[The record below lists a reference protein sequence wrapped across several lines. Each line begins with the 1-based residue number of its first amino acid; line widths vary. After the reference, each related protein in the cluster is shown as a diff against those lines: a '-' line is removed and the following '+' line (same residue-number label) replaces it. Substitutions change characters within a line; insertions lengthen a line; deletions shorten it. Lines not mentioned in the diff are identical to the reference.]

1 MSVLRTEIEAI
12 EHEQKALRAQ
22 VSQLASM
29 ANKRLDRLEENE
41 LTLSPAYQKWEQN
54 GSHRFSVGGKSYS
67 EVQSEYWRVKDFLE
81 MRTSSVTGTKAVLQE
96 IATNIGWG
104 EIDFDNIAS
113 TQEQISNFFRIAD
126 TVSQYLES
134 VDESAAALDYQ
145 EIWDTI
151 NAAYQ
156 QGKIDF
162 DNAELDAEQMQEIVS
177 EMLVLEGT
185 QDMLEMFDD
194 VLDDVIGDVI
204 GEFMPF

>member
-1 MSVLRTEIEAI
+1 MGALKTEIEAI

-22 VSQLASM
+22 VSHLASM
-29 ANKRLDRLEENE
+29 ANKRLDRLEKNE
-41 LTLSPAYQKWEQN
+41 LTSSPAYQKWEQN
-54 GSHRFSVGGKSYS
+54 GSHRFSVSGKSYS

-96 IATNIGWG
+96 IAMNIGWG
-104 EIDFDNIAS
+104 KIDFTNIAL
-113 TQEQISNFFRIAD
+113 TQMQIANFFTIAD

-145 EIWDTI
+145 EIWNTI

-162 DNAELDAEQMQEIVS
+162 NNAELDAEQMQGIIG
-177 EMLVLEGT
+177 EMLVLEET
-185 QDMLEMFDD
+185 QNMLEMFDD
-194 VLDDVIGDVI
+194 MLD
-204 GEFMPF
+204 EFMPF

>member
-1 MSVLRTEIEAI
+1 MGALKTEIEAI

-22 VSQLASM
+22 VSHLASM
-29 ANKRLDRLEENE
+29 ANKRLDRLEKNE
-41 LTLSPAYQKWEQN
+41 LTSSPAYQKWEQN
-54 GSHRFSVGGKSYS
+54 GSHRFSVSGKSYS

-96 IATNIGWG
+96 VATNIGWG
-104 EIDFDNIAS
+104 KIDFTDIAS
-113 TQEQISNFFRIAD
+113 TQEQLSNFFTIAD

-145 EIWDTI
+145 EIWNTI

-162 DNAELDAEQMQEIVS
+162 NNAELDAEQMQGIVN
-177 EMLVLEGT
+177 EMLVLEET
-185 QDMLEMFDD
+185 QNMLEMFDD
-194 VLDDVIGDVI
+194 MLD
-204 GEFMPF
+204 EFMPF

>member
-1 MSVLRTEIEAI
+1 MSALRTEIEAI
-12 EHEQKALRAQ
+12 ENEQKALRAQ

-29 ANKRLDRLEENE
+29 ANKRLERLEKNE
-41 LTLSPAYQKWEQN
+41 LTSSPAYQKWEQN

-104 EIDFDNIAS
+104 KIDFDNIAL
-113 TQEQISNFFRIAD
+113 TQEQLSNFFKIAD
-126 TVSQYLES
+126 TVSQYLDS

-156 QGKIDF
+156 EGKIDF
-162 DNAELDAEQMQEIVS
+162 NNAELDAEQMQGIVS
-177 EMLVLEGT
+177 KMLVLEGT
-185 QDMLEMFDD
+185 QDMLEAWDNMID
-194 VLDDVIGDVI
+194 
-204 GEFMPF
+204 EFSPF

>member
-1 MSVLRTEIEAI
+1 MSALRTEIEAI
-12 EHEQKALRAQ
+12 ESEQKALRAQ

-29 ANKRLDRLEENE
+29 ANKRLDRLEKNE
-41 LTLSPAYQKWEQN
+41 LTSSPAYQKWEQN
-54 GSHRFSVGGKSYS
+54 GSHRFSVGGKSYP

-104 EIDFDNIAS
+104 KIDFDNIAL
-113 TQEQISNFFRIAD
+113 TQEQLSNFFKIAD
-126 TVSQYLES
+126 TVSQYLDS

-162 DNAELDAEQMQEIVS
+162 NNAELDAEQMQGIVS
-177 EMLVLEGT
+177 QMLVLEGT
-185 QDMLEMFDD
+185 QDMLEAFDNM
-194 VLDDVIGDVI
+194 LD
-204 GEFMPF
+204 EFTPF

>member
-1 MSVLRTEIEAI
+1 MSVLKTEIEAI

-22 VSQLASM
+22 VSHLASM
-29 ANKRLDRLEENE
+29 ANKRLDRLEKNE
-41 LTLSPAYQKWEQN
+41 LTSSPAYQKWEQN
-54 GSHRFSVGGKSYS
+54 GSHRFSVSGKSYS

-104 EIDFDNIAS
+104 KIDFTDIAS
-113 TQEQISNFFRIAD
+113 TQEQLSNFFSIAD

-145 EIWDTI
+145 EIWNTI

-162 DNAELDAEQMQEIVS
+162 NSAELDAEQMQGIIS
-177 EMLVLEGT
+177 EMLVLEET
-185 QDMLEMFDD
+185 QNMLEMFDD
-194 VLDDVIGDVI
+194 MLD
-204 GEFMPF
+204 EFMPF

>member
-1 MSVLRTEIEAI
+1 MSALRTEIDAI

-22 VSQLASM
+22 VSQLASI
-29 ANKRLDRLEENE
+29 ANKRLDRLEKNE
-41 LTLSPAYQKWEQN
+41 LTSSPAYQKWEQA

-104 EIDFDNIAS
+104 DIDFDNIAL
-113 TQEQISNFFRIAD
+113 TQEQLSNFFKIAD
-126 TVSQYLES
+126 TVSQYLDS

-156 QGKIDF
+156 EGKIDF
-162 DNAELDAEQMQEIVS
+162 NNAELDAEQMQEIVGK
-177 EMLVLEGT
+177 MLVLEGT
-185 QDMLEMFDD
+185 QDMLEAFDNM
-194 VLDDVIGDVI
+194 LD
-204 GEFMPF
+204 EFTPF

>member
-1 MSVLRTEIEAI
+1 MSALRTEIEAI
-12 EHEQKALRAQ
+12 ETEQKALRAQ

-29 ANKRLDRLEENE
+29 ANKRLERLEKNE
-41 LTLSPAYQKWEQN
+41 LTSSPAYQKWEQN
-54 GSHRFSVGGKSYS
+54 GSHRFSVGGKSYP

-104 EIDFDNIAS
+104 KIDFDNIAL
-113 TQEQISNFFRIAD
+113 TQEQLSNFFKIAD
-126 TVSQYLES
+126 TVSQYLDS

-156 QGKIDF
+156 EGKIDF
-162 DNAELDAEQMQEIVS
+162 NNAELDAEQMQGIVS
-177 EMLVLEGT
+177 KMLVLEGT
-185 QDMLEMFDD
+185 QDMLEAWDNMID
-194 VLDDVIGDVI
+194 
-204 GEFMPF
+204 EFSPF

>member
-1 MSVLRTEIEAI
+1 MSALRTEIKAI

-54 GSHRFSVGGKSYS
+54 GSHRFSVGGKSYP

-113 TQEQISNFFRIAD
+113 TQEQLSNFFKIAD
-126 TVSQYLES
+126 TVSQYLDS

-162 DNAELDAEQMQEIVS
+162 NNAELDAEQMQGIVS
-177 EMLVLEGT
+177 QMLVLEET
-185 QDMLEMFDD
+185 QNMLEAFDD
-194 VLDDVIGDVI
+194 MID
-204 GEFMPF
+204 EFTPF

>member
-1 MSVLRTEIEAI
+1 MGALKTEIEAI

-22 VSQLASM
+22 VSHLASM
-29 ANKRLDRLEENE
+29 ANKRLDRLEKNE
-41 LTLSPAYQKWEQN
+41 LTSSPAYQKWEQN
-54 GSHRFSVGGKSYS
+54 GSHRFSVSGKSYS

-104 EIDFDNIAS
+104 KIDFDNIAL
-113 TQEQISNFFRIAD
+113 TQEQLSNFFAIAN

-145 EIWDTI
+145 EIWNTI

-162 DNAELDAEQMQEIVS
+162 NSAELDAEQMQGIIS
-177 EMLVLEGT
+177 EMLVLEET
-185 QDMLEMFDD
+185 QNMLEMFDD
-194 VLDDVIGDVI
+194 MLD
-204 GEFMPF
+204 EFMPF

>member
-1 MSVLRTEIEAI
+1 MGALKTEIEAI

-22 VSQLASM
+22 VSHLASM
-29 ANKRLDRLEENE
+29 ANKRLDRLEKNE
-41 LTLSPAYQKWEQN
+41 LTSSPAYQKWEQN
-54 GSHRFSVGGKSYS
+54 GSHRFSVSGKSYS

-104 EIDFDNIAS
+104 KIDFDNIAL
-113 TQEQISNFFRIAD
+113 TQAQLSNFFAIAN
-126 TVSQYLES
+126 TVSQYLDS

-145 EIWDTI
+145 EIWNTI

-162 DNAELDAEQMQEIVS
+162 NNAELDAEQMQGIVS
-177 EMLVLEGT
+177 EMLVLEET
-185 QDMLEMFDD
+185 QNMLEMFDD
-194 VLDDVIGDVI
+194 MLD
-204 GEFMPF
+204 EFMPF

>member
-1 MSVLRTEIEAI
+1 MGALKTEIEAI

-22 VSQLASM
+22 VSHLASM
-29 ANKRLDRLEENE
+29 ANKRLDRLEKNE
-41 LTLSPAYQKWEQN
+41 LTSSPAYQKWEQN
-54 GSHRFSVGGKSYS
+54 GSHRFSVSGKSYS

-104 EIDFDNIAS
+104 KIDFENIAL
-113 TQEQISNFFRIAD
+113 TQTQLSNFFAIAD

-162 DNAELDAEQMQEIVS
+162 NNAELDAEQMQGIVS
-177 EMLVLEGT
+177 EMLVLEET
-185 QDMLEMFDD
+185 QNMLEMFDD
-194 VLDDVIGDVI
+194 MLD
-204 GEFMPF
+204 EFMPF

>member
-1 MSVLRTEIEAI
+1 MGALKTEIEAI

-22 VSQLASM
+22 VSHLASM
-29 ANKRLDRLEENE
+29 ANKRLDRLEKNE
-41 LTLSPAYQKWEQN
+41 LTSSPAYQKWEQN
-54 GSHRFSVGGKSYS
+54 GSHRFSVSGKSYS

-104 EIDFDNIAS
+104 KIDFNDIAS
-113 TQEQISNFFRIAD
+113 TQEQLSNFFTMAD

-145 EIWDTI
+145 EISNTI

-162 DNAELDAEQMQEIVS
+162 NSAELDAEQMQGIVS
-177 EMLVLEGT
+177 GMLVLEGT
-185 QDMLEMFDD
+185 QEMLGMFDD
-194 VLDDVIGDVI
+194 IID
-204 GEFMPF
+204 EFMPF

>member
-1 MSVLRTEIEAI
+1 MSALRTEIDAI

-29 ANKRLDRLEENE
+29 ANKRLERLEKNE
-41 LTLSPAYQKWEQN
+41 LTSSPAYQKWEQN
-54 GSHRFSVGGKSYS
+54 GSHRFSVAGKSYP

-104 EIDFDNIAS
+104 DIDFDNIAM
-113 TQEQISNFFRIAD
+113 TQDQLSNFFKIAD
-126 TVSQYLES
+126 SVSQYLDS

-156 QGKIDF
+156 EGKIDF
-162 DNAELDAEQMQEIVS
+162 NNAELDAEQMQGIVS
-177 EMLVLEGT
+177 QMLVLEGT
-185 QDMLEMFDD
+185 QDMLEAWDNM
-194 VLDDVIGDVI
+194 LD
-204 GEFMPF
+204 EFTPF

>member
-1 MSVLRTEIEAI
+1 MSALRTEIEAI
-12 EHEQKALRAQ
+12 ESEQKALRAQ

-29 ANKRLDRLEENE
+29 ANKRLDRLEKNE
-41 LTLSPAYQKWEQN
+41 LTSSPAYQKWEQN

-104 EIDFDNIAS
+104 KIDFDNIAL
-113 TQEQISNFFRIAD
+113 TQEQLSNFFKIAD
-126 TVSQYLES
+126 TVSQYLDS

-156 QGKIDF
+156 EGKIDF
-162 DNAELDAEQMQEIVS
+162 NNAELDAEQMQGIVS
-177 EMLVLEGT
+177 QMLVLEGT
-185 QDMLEMFDD
+185 QDMLEAFDNMID
-194 VLDDVIGDVI
+194 
-204 GEFMPF
+204 EFSPF

>member
-1 MSVLRTEIEAI
+1 MSVLKTEIEAI

-22 VSQLASM
+22 VSQLAGI
-29 ANKRLDRLEENE
+29 ANKRLDRLEKNE
-41 LTLSPAYQKWEQN
+41 LTSSPAYQKWEQN
-54 GSHRFSVGGKSYS
+54 GSHRFSVSGKSYS

-81 MRTSSVTGTKAVLQE
+81 MRTSSVTGTKEVLQE

-104 EIDFDNIAS
+104 KIDFNDIAS
-113 TQEQISNFFRIAD
+113 TQEQLSNFFSMAD

-145 EIWDTI
+145 EIWNTI

-162 DNAELDAEQMQEIVS
+162 NSAELDAEQMQGIVS
-177 EMLVLEGT
+177 GMLVLEGT
-185 QDMLEMFDD
+185 QDTLEVFDD
-194 VLDDVIGDVI
+194 MIDA
-204 GEFMPF
+204 FMPF

>member
-1 MSVLRTEIEAI
+1 MGALKTEIEAI
-12 EHEQKALRAQ
+12 EREQKALRAQ
-22 VSQLASM
+22 VSHLASM
-29 ANKRLDRLEENE
+29 ANKRLDRLEKNE
-41 LTLSPAYQKWEQN
+41 LTSSPAYQKWEQN
-54 GSHRFSVGGKSYS
+54 GSHRFSVSGKSYS

-104 EIDFDNIAS
+104 KIDFDNIAL
-113 TQEQISNFFRIAD
+113 TQEQLSNFFAIAN

-145 EIWDTI
+145 EIWNTI

-162 DNAELDAEQMQEIVS
+162 NNAELDAEQMQGIIS
-177 EMLVLEGT
+177 EMLVLEET
-185 QDMLEMFDD
+185 QNMLEMFDD
-194 VLDDVIGDVI
+194 MLD
-204 GEFMPF
+204 EFMPF

>member
-1 MSVLRTEIEAI
+1 MGALKTEIEAI
-12 EHEQKALRAQ
+12 EREQKALRAQ
-22 VSQLASM
+22 VSHLASM
-29 ANKRLDRLEENE
+29 ANKRLDRLEKNE
-41 LTLSPAYQKWEQN
+41 LTSSPAYQKWEQN
-54 GSHRFSVGGKSYS
+54 GSHRFSVSGKSYS

-104 EIDFDNIAS
+104 KIDFDNIAL
-113 TQEQISNFFRIAD
+113 TQEQLSNFFAIAN

-145 EIWDTI
+145 EIWNTI

-162 DNAELDAEQMQEIVS
+162 NNAELDAEQRQGIIG
-177 EMLVLEGT
+177 EMLVLEET
-185 QDMLEMFDD
+185 QNMLEMFDD
-194 VLDDVIGDVI
+194 MLD
-204 GEFMPF
+204 EFMPF

>member
-1 MSVLRTEIEAI
+1 MSALRTEIDAI
-12 EHEQKALRAQ
+12 ESEQKALRAQ

-29 ANKRLDRLEENE
+29 ANKRLERLEKNE
-41 LTLSPAYQKWEQN
+41 LTSSPAYQKWEQN

-104 EIDFDNIAS
+104 KIDFDNIAL
-113 TQEQISNFFRIAD
+113 TQEQLSNFFKIAD
-126 TVSQYLES
+126 TVSQYLDS

-156 QGKIDF
+156 EGKIDF
-162 DNAELDAEQMQEIVS
+162 NNAELDAEQMQGIVS
-177 EMLVLEGT
+177 KMLVLEGT
-185 QDMLEMFDD
+185 QDMLEAWDNMID
-194 VLDDVIGDVI
+194 
-204 GEFMPF
+204 EFSPF

>member
-1 MSVLRTEIEAI
+1 MSALRTEIDAI

-22 VSQLASM
+22 VSQLANM
-29 ANKRLDRLEENE
+29 ANKRLDRLEKNE
-41 LTLSPAYQKWEQN
+41 LTSSPAYQKWEQA
-54 GSHRFSVGGKSYS
+54 GSHRFSVGGKSYP

-104 EIDFDNIAS
+104 DIDFDNIS
-113 TQEQISNFFRIAD
+113 ETQDQLSNFFKIAD
-126 TVSQYLES
+126 SVSEYLNS

-156 QGKIDF
+156 EGKIDF
-162 DNAELDAEQMQEIVS
+162 NNAELDAEQMQGIVS
-177 EMLVLEGT
+177 QMLVLEGT
-185 QDMLEMFDD
+185 QDMLEAWDNM
-194 VLDDVIGDVI
+194 LD
-204 GEFMPF
+204 EFTPF

>member
-1 MSVLRTEIEAI
+1 MSALRTEIEAI
-12 EHEQKALRAQ
+12 ENEQKALRAQ

-29 ANKRLDRLEENE
+29 ANKRLDRLEKNE
-41 LTLSPAYQKWEQN
+41 LTSSPAYQKWEQN
-54 GSHRFSVGGKSYS
+54 GSHRFSVGGKSYP

-104 EIDFDNIAS
+104 KIDFDNIAL
-113 TQEQISNFFRIAD
+113 TQEQLSNFFKIAD
-126 TVSQYLES
+126 TVSQYLDS

-156 QGKIDF
+156 EGKIDF
-162 DNAELDAEQMQEIVS
+162 NNAELDAEQMQGIVS
-177 EMLVLEGT
+177 KMLVLEGT
-185 QDMLEMFDD
+185 QDMLEAWDNMID
-194 VLDDVIGDVI
+194 
-204 GEFMPF
+204 EFSPF

>member
-1 MSVLRTEIEAI
+1 MGALKTEIEAI

-22 VSQLASM
+22 VSRLASM
-29 ANKRLDRLEENE
+29 ANKRLERLEKNE
-41 LTLSPAYQKWEQN
+41 LTSSPAYQKWEQD
-54 GSHRFSVGGKSYS
+54 GRHRFSVSGKSYS

-104 EIDFDNIAS
+104 KIDFDNIAL
-113 TQEQISNFFRIAD
+113 TQAQLSNFFAIAN
-126 TVSQYLES
+126 TVSQYLDS

-162 DNAELDAEQMQEIVS
+162 NNAELDAEQMQGIVS
-177 EMLVLEGT
+177 EMLVLEET
-185 QDMLEMFDD
+185 QNMLEMFDD
-194 VLDDVIGDVI
+194 MLD
-204 GEFMPF
+204 EFMPF

>member
-1 MSVLRTEIEAI
+1 MSALRTEIDAI

-29 ANKRLDRLEENE
+29 ANKRLDRLEKNE
-41 LTLSPAYQKWEQN
+41 LTSSPAYQKWEQA
-54 GSHRFSVGGKSYS
+54 GSHRFSVGGKSYP

-104 EIDFDNIAS
+104 DIDFDNIS
-113 TQEQISNFFRIAD
+113 ETQDQLSNFFKIAD
-126 TVSQYLES
+126 SVSEYLNS

-156 QGKIDF
+156 EGKIDF
-162 DNAELDAEQMQEIVS
+162 NNAELDAEQMQGIVS
-177 EMLVLEGT
+177 QMLVLEGT
-185 QDMLEMFDD
+185 QDMLEAWDNM
-194 VLDDVIGDVI
+194 LD
-204 GEFMPF
+204 EFTPF

>member
-1 MSVLRTEIEAI
+1 MGALKTEIEAI

-22 VSQLASM
+22 VSHLASM
-29 ANKRLDRLEENE
+29 ANKRLDRLEKNE
-41 LTLSPAYQKWEQN
+41 LTSSPAYQKWEQN
-54 GSHRFSVGGKSYS
+54 GSHRFSVSGKSYS

-104 EIDFDNIAS
+104 KIDFENIAL
-113 TQEQISNFFRIAD
+113 TQTQLSNFFAIAD

-145 EIWDTI
+145 EIWNTI

-162 DNAELDAEQMQEIVS
+162 NNAELDAEQMQGIIS
-177 EMLVLEGT
+177 EMLVLEET
-185 QDMLEMFDD
+185 QNMLEMFDD
-194 VLDDVIGDVI
+194 MLD
-204 GEFMPF
+204 EFMPF

>member
-1 MSVLRTEIEAI
+1 MSVLKTEIEAI

-22 VSQLASM
+22 VSQLAGI
-29 ANKRLDRLEENE
+29 ANKRLDRLEKNE
-41 LTLSPAYQKWEQN
+41 LTSSPAYQKWEQN
-54 GSHRFSVGGKSYS
+54 GSHRFSVSGKSYS

-104 EIDFDNIAS
+104 KIDFDNIAL
-113 TQEQISNFFRIAD
+113 TQEQLSNFFAIAN

-145 EIWDTI
+145 EIWNTI

-162 DNAELDAEQMQEIVS
+162 NSAELDAEQMQGIVS
-177 EMLVLEGT
+177 EMMVLEGT
-185 QDMLEMFDD
+185 QGMLEMFDD
-194 VLDDVIGDVI
+194 VID
-204 GEFMPF
+204 EFMPF

>member
-1 MSVLRTEIEAI
+1 MSALRTEIDAI

-29 ANKRLDRLEENE
+29 ANKRLDRLEKNE
-41 LTLSPAYQKWEQN
+41 LTSSPAYQKWEQN
-54 GSHRFSVGGKSYS
+54 GSHRFSVAGKSYP

-104 EIDFDNIAS
+104 DIDFDNIAL
-113 TQEQISNFFRIAD
+113 TQEQLSNFFKIAD
-126 TVSQYLES
+126 TVSQYLDS

-156 QGKIDF
+156 EGKIDF
-162 DNAELDAEQMQEIVS
+162 NNAELDAEQMQGIVS
-177 EMLVLEGT
+177 QMLVLEGT
-185 QDMLEMFDD
+185 QDMLEAFDNM
-194 VLDDVIGDVI
+194 LD
-204 GEFMPF
+204 EFTLF

>member
-1 MSVLRTEIEAI
+1 MSVLRTKIEAI

-22 VSQLASM
+22 VSQLANM
-29 ANKRLDRLEENE
+29 ANKRLDRLKKNE
-41 LTLSPAYQKWEQN
+41 LTSSPAYQKWEQN

-104 EIDFDNIAS
+104 KIDFDNIAL
-113 TQEQISNFFRIAD
+113 TQEQLSNFFKIAD

-151 NAAYQ
+151 NVAYQ
-156 QGKIDF
+156 EGKIDF
-162 DNAELDAEQMQEIVS
+162 DNAELDAEQMQGIVS
-177 EMLVLEGT
+177 KMLVLEET
-185 QDMLEMFDD
+185 QDVLEMFDD
-194 VLDDVIGDVI
+194 MIDA
-204 GEFMPF
+204 FTPF

>member
-1 MSVLRTEIEAI
+1 MSALRTEIEAI
-12 EHEQKALRAQ
+12 ESEQKALRAQ

-29 ANKRLDRLEENE
+29 ANKRLERLEKNE
-41 LTLSPAYQKWEQN
+41 LTSSPAYQKWEQN

-104 EIDFDNIAS
+104 KIDFDNIAL
-113 TQEQISNFFRIAD
+113 TQEQLSNFFKIAD
-126 TVSQYLES
+126 TVSQYLDS

-156 QGKIDF
+156 EGKIDF
-162 DNAELDAEQMQEIVS
+162 NNAELDAEQMQGIVS
-177 EMLVLEGT
+177 KMLVLEGT
-185 QDMLEMFDD
+185 QDMLEAWDNMID
-194 VLDDVIGDVI
+194 
-204 GEFMPF
+204 EFSPF

>member
-1 MSVLRTEIEAI
+1 MSALRTEIDAI

-22 VSQLASM
+22 VSQLANM
-29 ANKRLDRLEENE
+29 ANKRLDRLEKNE
-41 LTLSPAYQKWEQN
+41 LTSSPAYQKWEQA
-54 GSHRFSVGGKSYS
+54 GSHRFSVGGKSYP

-104 EIDFDNIAS
+104 DIDFDNIS
-113 TQEQISNFFRIAD
+113 ETQDQLSNFFKIAD
-126 TVSQYLES
+126 SVSQYLDS

-156 QGKIDF
+156 EGKIDF
-162 DNAELDAEQMQEIVS
+162 NNAELDAEQMQGIVS
-177 EMLVLEGT
+177 QMLVLEGT
-185 QDMLEMFDD
+185 QDMLEAWDNM
-194 VLDDVIGDVI
+194 LD
-204 GEFMPF
+204 EFTPF

>member
-1 MSVLRTEIEAI
+1 MGALKTEIEAI

-22 VSQLASM
+22 VSHLASM
-29 ANKRLDRLEENE
+29 ANKRLDRLEKNE
-41 LTLSPAYQKWEQN
+41 LTSSPAYQKWEQN
-54 GSHRFSVGGKSYS
+54 GSHRFSVSGKNYS

-104 EIDFDNIAS
+104 KIDFDNIAL
-113 TQEQISNFFRIAD
+113 TQEQLSNFFAIAD

-151 NAAYQ
+151 NTAYQ

-162 DNAELDAEQMQEIVS
+162 NNAELDAEQMQGIVS
-177 EMLVLEGT
+177 EMLVLEET
-185 QDMLEMFDD
+185 QNMLEMFDD
-194 VLDDVIGDVI
+194 MLD
-204 GEFMPF
+204 EFMPF

>member
-1 MSVLRTEIEAI
+1 MGALKTEIEAI

-22 VSQLASM
+22 VSHLASM
-29 ANKRLDRLEENE
+29 ANKRLDRLEKNE
-41 LTLSPAYQKWEQN
+41 LTSSPAYQKWEQN
-54 GSHRFSVGGKSYS
+54 GSHRFSVSGKNYS

-104 EIDFDNIAS
+104 KIDFDNIAL
-113 TQEQISNFFRIAD
+113 TQAQLSNFFAIAN

-156 QGKIDF
+156 RGKIDF
-162 DNAELDAEQMQEIVS
+162 NNAELDAEQMQGIVS
-177 EMLVLEGT
+177 EMLVLEET
-185 QDMLEMFDD
+185 QNMLEMFDD
-194 VLDDVIGDVI
+194 MLD
-204 GEFMPF
+204 EFMPF

>member
-1 MSVLRTEIEAI
+1 MSVLKTEIEAI

-22 VSQLASM
+22 VSQLAGI
-29 ANKRLDRLEENE
+29 ANKRLDRLEKNE
-41 LTLSPAYQKWEQN
+41 LTSSPAYQKWEQN
-54 GSHRFSVGGKSYS
+54 GSHRFSVSGKSYS

-104 EIDFDNIAS
+104 KIDFNDIAL
-113 TQEQISNFFRIAD
+113 TQEQLSNFFSIAD

-145 EIWDTI
+145 EIWNTI

-162 DNAELDAEQMQEIVS
+162 NSAELDAEQMQGIVS
-177 EMLVLEGT
+177 EMMVLEGT
-185 QDMLEMFDD
+185 QGMLEMFDD
-194 VLDDVIGDVI
+194 MID
-204 GEFMPF
+204 EFMPF

>member
-1 MSVLRTEIEAI
+1 MSALRTEIDAI

-29 ANKRLDRLEENE
+29 ANKRLERLEKNE
-41 LTLSPAYQKWEQN
+41 LTSSPAYQKWEQN
-54 GSHRFSVGGKSYS
+54 GSHRFSVGGKSYP

-104 EIDFDNIAS
+104 DIDFDNISS
-113 TQEQISNFFRIAD
+113 TQEQLSNFFKIAD
-126 TVSQYLES
+126 SVSQYLDS

-156 QGKIDF
+156 EGKIDF
-162 DNAELDAEQMQEIVS
+162 NNAELDAEQMQGIVS
-177 EMLVLEGT
+177 QLLVLEGT
-185 QDMLEMFDD
+185 QDMLEAWDNM
-194 VLDDVIGDVI
+194 LD
-204 GEFMPF
+204 EFTPF

>member
-1 MSVLRTEIEAI
+1 MSALRTEIDAI

-29 ANKRLDRLEENE
+29 ANKRLERLEKNE
-41 LTLSPAYQKWEQN
+41 LTSSPAYQKWEQN
-54 GSHRFSVGGKSYS
+54 GSHRFSVSGKSYP

-104 EIDFDNIAS
+104 DIDFDNIAM
-113 TQEQISNFFRIAD
+113 TQEQLSNFFKIAD
-126 TVSQYLES
+126 SVSQYLDS

-156 QGKIDF
+156 EGKIDF
-162 DNAELDAEQMQEIVS
+162 NNAELDAEQMQEIVGK
-177 EMLVLEGT
+177 MLVLEGT
-185 QDMLEMFDD
+185 QDMLEAWDNM
-194 VLDDVIGDVI
+194 LD
-204 GEFMPF
+204 EFTPF

>member
-1 MSVLRTEIEAI
+1 MSALRTEIDAI

-29 ANKRLDRLEENE
+29 ANKRLDRLEKNE
-41 LTLSPAYQKWEQN
+41 LTSSPAYQKWEQA
-54 GSHRFSVGGKSYS
+54 GSHRFSVSGKSYP

-104 EIDFDNIAS
+104 DIDFDNIS
-113 TQEQISNFFRIAD
+113 ETQDQLSNFFKIAD
-126 TVSQYLES
+126 SVSQYLDS

-156 QGKIDF
+156 EGKIDF
-162 DNAELDAEQMQEIVS
+162 NNAELDAEQMQGIVS
-177 EMLVLEGT
+177 QMLVLEGT
-185 QDMLEMFDD
+185 QDMLEAWDNM
-194 VLDDVIGDVI
+194 LD
-204 GEFMPF
+204 EFTPF

>member
-1 MSVLRTEIEAI
+1 MSALRTEIEAI

-29 ANKRLDRLEENE
+29 ANKRLDRLEKNE

-54 GSHRFSVGGKSYS
+54 GSHRFSVGGKSYP

-104 EIDFDNIAS
+104 DIDFDNIAL
-113 TQEQISNFFRIAD
+113 TQEQLSNFFKIAD
-126 TVSQYLES
+126 TVSQYLDS

-162 DNAELDAEQMQEIVS
+162 NNAELDAEQMQGIVS
-177 EMLVLEGT
+177 QMLVLEGT
-185 QDMLEMFDD
+185 QDMLEAFDNM
-194 VLDDVIGDVI
+194 LD
-204 GEFMPF
+204 EFTPF

>member
-1 MSVLRTEIEAI
+1 MSVLKTEIEAI

-22 VSQLASM
+22 VSQLAGI
-29 ANKRLDRLEENE
+29 ANKRLDRLEKNE
-41 LTLSPAYQKWEQN
+41 LTSSPAYQKWEQN
-54 GSHRFSVGGKSYS
+54 GSHRFSVSGKSYS

-104 EIDFDNIAS
+104 KIDFTDIAS
-113 TQEQISNFFRIAD
+113 TQEQLSNFFTIAD

-145 EIWDTI
+145 EIWNTI

-162 DNAELDAEQMQEIVS
+162 NSAELDAEQMQGIVS
-177 EMLVLEGT
+177 EMMVLEGT
-185 QDMLEMFDD
+185 QEMLGMFDD
-194 VLDDVIGDVI
+194 IID
-204 GEFMPF
+204 EFMPF

>member
-1 MSVLRTEIEAI
+1 MGALKTEIEAI

-22 VSQLASM
+22 VSHLASM
-29 ANKRLDRLEENE
+29 ANKRLDRLEKNE
-41 LTLSPAYQKWEQN
+41 LTSSPAYQKWEQN
-54 GSHRFSVGGKSYS
+54 GSHRFSVSGKSYS

-96 IATNIGWG
+96 VATNIGWG
-104 EIDFDNIAS
+104 KIDFTDIAS
-113 TQEQISNFFRIAD
+113 TQEQLSNFFTIAD

-145 EIWDTI
+145 EIWNTI

-162 DNAELDAEQMQEIVS
+162 NSAELDAEQMQGIVS
-177 EMLVLEGT
+177 EMMVLEET
-185 QDMLEMFDD
+185 QNMLEMFDD
-194 VLDDVIGDVI
+194 MLD
-204 GEFMPF
+204 EFMPF